1 MCAERRRARK
11 GRPRQPVPETL
22 PDDLF
27 DYADEPTPDGRE
39 RRRSPLRI
47 VDVVSLPVFDD
58 WPEKVPITEEELQIF
73 ERYFGDVL
81 DRLFGPIDDPDN
93 QGLPPLTTDG
103 NSKSVIILVFLHLN
117 KLGGNYA
124 KRLFT

>member
-27 DYADEPTPDGRE
+27 DYADEPTSDGRE

-47 VDVVSLPVFDD
+47 VDVESLPVFDD
-58 WPEKVPITEEELQIF
+58 WPEKVPVTEEELQIF

-103 NSKSVIILVFLHLN
+103 NSKS
-117 KLGGNYA
+117 
-124 KRLFT
+124 

>member
-11 GRPRQPVPETL
+11 GRPRQSIPEPL

-81 DRLFGPIDDPDN
+81 DRLFGPIDLEAEN
-93 QGLPPLTTDG
+93 
-103 NSKSVIILVFLHLN
+103 KSLSHLSDSD
-117 KLGGNYA
+117 KD
-124 KRLFT
+124 KS

>member
-11 GRPRQPVPETL
+11 GRPRHPVPETL

-27 DYADEPTPDGRE
+27 DYAGEPTPDGRE

-47 VDVVSLPVFDD
+47 VDVESLPVFDD

-73 ERYFGDVL
+73 ERYFGHVL
-81 DRLFGPIDDPDN
+81 DRLFGPIDLDPDN
-93 QGLPPLTTDG
+93 QDLSSLSPDD
-103 NSKSVIILVFLHLN
+103 NSKP
-117 KLGGNYA
+117 
-124 KRLFT
+124 

>member
-11 GRPRQPVPETL
+11 GRPRQPVPEAL

-39 RRRSPLRI
+39 RRSSPLRI
-47 VDVVSLPVFDD
+47 VDVETLPVFDD

-73 ERYFGDVL
+73 ERYFGHVL
-81 DRLFGPIDDPDN
+81 DRLFGPIDPDSDN
-93 QGLPPLTTDG
+93 QSLPLLSPDD
-103 NSKSVIILVFLHLN
+103 NSKP
-117 KLGGNYA
+117 
-124 KRLFT
+124 

>member
-11 GRPRQPVPETL
+11 GRPRHPVPETL

-27 DYADEPTPDGRE
+27 DYADDPAPDGPQ

-47 VDVVSLPVFDD
+47 VDVETLPVIDD
-58 WPEKVPITEEELQIF
+58 WPERVPITEAELEIF

-81 DRLFGPIDDPDN
+81 DRLFGPIDPEPQDEGLQSLSSDDN
-93 QGLPPLTTDG
+93 NEP
-103 NSKSVIILVFLHLN
+103 
-117 KLGGNYA
+117 
-124 KRLFT
+124 

>member
-22 PDDLF
+22 PDNLF
-27 DYADEPTPDGRE
+27 DYADEPTPDRRE

-47 VDVVSLPVFDD
+47 VDVESLPVFDD

-81 DRLFGPIDDPDN
+81 DRLFGPIDLETEN
-93 QGLPPLTTDG
+93 
-103 NSKSVIILVFLHLN
+103 KSLSHLSDSD
-117 KLGGNYA
+117 KD
-124 KRLFT
+124 KS

>member
-1 MCAERRRARK
+1 MCAERRARK

-47 VDVVSLPVFDD
+47 VDVESLPVFDD

-93 QGLPPLTTDG
+93 KDLPSLPSDG
-103 NSKSVIILVFLHLN
+103 NSES
-117 KLGGNYA
+117 
-124 KRLFT
+124 

>member
-11 GRPRQPVPETL
+11 GRPRHPVPEAL
-22 PDDLF
+22 PYDLF

-47 VDVVSLPVFDD
+47 VDVEALPVFDD

-73 ERYFGDVL
+73 ERYFGHVL
-81 DRLFGPIDDPDN
+81 DRLFGPIDLDPDN
-93 QGLPPLTTDG
+93 QDLPLLSSDD
-103 NSKSVIILVFLHLN
+103 NSKS
-117 KLGGNYA
+117 
-124 KRLFT
+124 

>member
-27 DYADEPTPDGRE
+27 GYADEPTPDGRE

-47 VDVVSLPVFDD
+47 VDVEALPVYDD
-58 WPEKVPITEEELQIF
+58 WPERVPITEEELQIF
-73 ERYFGDVL
+73 ERYFSHVL
-81 DRLFGPIDDPDN
+81 DRLFGPIDPDSDN
-93 QGLPPLTTDG
+93 QDLPLLTPDG
-103 NSKSVIILVFLHLN
+103 NNKS
-117 KLGGNYA
+117 
-124 KRLFT
+124 

>member
-11 GRPRQPVPETL
+11 GRPRQSIPEPL

-47 VDVVSLPVFDD
+47 VDVESLPVFDD

-81 DRLFGPIDDPDN
+81 DRLFGPIDLEAEN
-93 QGLPPLTTDG
+93 
-103 NSKSVIILVFLHLN
+103 KSLSYLSDID
-117 KLGGNYA
+117 KD
-124 KRLFT
+124 KP

>member
-11 GRPRQPVPETL
+11 GRPRQSIPEPL

-47 VDVVSLPVFDD
+47 VDVESLPVFDD

-81 DRLFGPIDDPDN
+81 DRLFGSIDNDPGSRDLYN
-93 QGLPPLTTDG
+93 LTSDG
-103 NSKSVIILVFLHLN
+103 NSKP
-117 KLGGNYA
+117 
-124 KRLFT
+124 

>member
-1 MCAERRRARK
+1 MCAKRRRARK

-27 DYADEPTPDGRE
+27 DYADAPAPDGPQ

-47 VDVVSLPVFDD
+47 VDVETLPVIDD
-58 WPEKVPITEEELQIF
+58 WPERVPITETEIEIF

-81 DRLFGPIDDPDN
+81 DRLFGPIDPESEN
-93 QGLPPLTTDG
+93 VGLPQLTSEG
-103 NSKSVIILVFLHLN
+103 NSKS
-117 KLGGNYA
+117 
-124 KRLFT
+124 

>member
-11 GRPRQPVPETL
+11 GRPRQPVPEKL

-47 VDVVSLPVFDD
+47 VDVETLPVIDD
-58 WPEKVPITEEELQIF
+58 WPERVPITEAELEIF

-81 DRLFGPIDDPDN
+81 DRLFGPIDAEPGDEGLHPLSSDDN
-93 QGLPPLTTDG
+93 
-103 NSKSVIILVFLHLN
+103 N
-117 KLGGNYA
+117 KL
-124 KRLFT
+124 

>member
-22 PDDLF
+22 PDDIF
-27 DYADEPTPDGRE
+27 DYADDPTPDGRE

-47 VDVVSLPVFDD
+47 VDVESLPVFDD

-73 ERYFGDVL
+73 ERYFGDLL
-81 DRLFGPIDDPDN
+81 DRPFGPIDLEAENESFPSLSQNDKDKP
-93 QGLPPLTTDG
+93 
-103 NSKSVIILVFLHLN
+103 
-117 KLGGNYA
+117 
-124 KRLFT
+124 

>member
-1 MCAERRRARK
+1 MCAQRRRARN

-22 PDDLF
+22 PNDLF

-47 VDVVSLPVFDD
+47 VDVESLPVFDD

-73 ERYFGDVL
+73 ERYFGDLL
-81 DRLFGPIDDPDN
+81 DRLFGPIDLEAENESFPSLSQNDKDKP
-93 QGLPPLTTDG
+93 
-103 NSKSVIILVFLHLN
+103 
-117 KLGGNYA
+117 
-124 KRLFT
+124 

>member
-11 GRPRQPVPETL
+11 GRPRQSIPEAL

-39 RRRSPLRI
+39 RRSSPLRI
-47 VDVVSLPVFDD
+47 VDVETLPVFDD

-73 ERYFGDVL
+73 ERYFGHVL
-81 DRLFGPIDDPDN
+81 DRLFGPIDLDPDN
-93 QGLPPLTTDG
+93 QDLLSLSSDD
-103 NSKSVIILVFLHLN
+103 NSKP
-117 KLGGNYA
+117 
-124 KRLFT
+124 

>member
-11 GRPRQPVPETL
+11 GRPRHPVPEAL

-39 RRRSPLRI
+39 RRKSPLRI
-47 VDVVSLPVFDD
+47 VDVESLPVFDE

-73 ERYFGDVL
+73 ERYFDDVL
-81 DRLFGPIDDPDN
+81 DRLFGPIDPEAENKSLSYLSDN
-93 QGLPPLTTDG
+93 DK
-103 NSKSVIILVFLHLN
+103 NKS
-117 KLGGNYA
+117 
-124 KRLFT
+124 

>member
-1 MCAERRRARK
+1 MRATRRRARK
-11 GRPRQPVPETL
+11 GRPRQPVPEAL

-47 VDVVSLPVFDD
+47 VDVETLPVFDD

-81 DRLFGPIDDPDN
+81 DRLFGPIEADPDN
-93 QGLPPLTTDG
+93 QGLPPLTPDG
-103 NSKSVIILVFLHLN
+103 NSKP
-117 KLGGNYA
+117 
-124 KRLFT
+124 

>member
-11 GRPRQPVPETL
+11 GRQRQPVPEAL

-47 VDVVSLPVFDD
+47 VDVESLPVFDD

-81 DRLFGPIDDPDN
+81 DQLFGSVDADPGN
-93 QGLPPLTTDG
+93 ESLPELTPDG
-103 NSKSVIILVFLHLN
+103 NKKS
-117 KLGGNYA
+117 
-124 KRLFT
+124 

>member
-11 GRPRQPVPETL
+11 GRQRQPVPEAL

-47 VDVVSLPVFDD
+47 VDVESLPVFDD

-81 DRLFGPIDDPDN
+81 DRLFGPIDVDPDTQALQELSSDDN
-93 QGLPPLTTDG
+93 D
-103 NSKSVIILVFLHLN
+103 KS
-117 KLGGNYA
+117 
-124 KRLFT
+124 

>member
-1 MCAERRRARK
+1 MCAERHRARK
-11 GRPRQPVPETL
+11 GRPRHPVPETL
-22 PDDLF
+22 PEDLY

-47 VDVVSLPVFDD
+47 VDVESLPVIDD

-93 QGLPPLTTDG
+93 QDLPQLTSDG
-103 NSKSVIILVFLHLN
+103 NSRS
-117 KLGGNYA
+117 
-124 KRLFT
+124 

>member
-1 MCAERRRARK
+1 MCAERHHARK
-11 GRPRQPVPETL
+11 GRPRQPVPTTL

-27 DYADEPTPDGRE
+27 DYADAPAPDGRE

-47 VDVVSLPVFDD
+47 VDVESLPVFDD

-81 DRLFGPIDDPDN
+81 DRLFGPIDLEAEN
-93 QGLPPLTTDG
+93 
-103 NSKSVIILVFLHLN
+103 KSLSHLSDSD
-117 KLGGNYA
+117 KD
-124 KRLFT
+124 KS

>member
-11 GRPRQPVPETL
+11 GRQRQPVPEAL

-47 VDVVSLPVFDD
+47 VDVESLPVFDD

-93 QGLPPLTTDG
+93 QGFSSLTADD
-103 NSKSVIILVFLHLN
+103 NSKS
-117 KLGGNYA
+117 
-124 KRLFT
+124 